1 MSYPCHTHVV
11 FQRRS
16 GDFEKDGSAQCR
28 KACRQVEEGGA
39 GHDLWEDTWHE
50 KSGTTSAPRFTI
62 INSDFQHRFGYPKYP
77 INFTFNWLGNP
88 EIQHVWSQLFG
99 NENRKGFRA
108 SWCPAAGVAGM
119 AQGGFGAC
127 RGSGL
132 QRMFAATWPNVW
144 NVWKLCLSK
153 VGECPGKMMTN
164 LAMLQLRHGRMGR
177 GRDADGLERW
187 WKWERD
193 I

>member
-11 FQRRS
+11 FQRRL

-39 GHDLWEDTWHE
+39 GHDLWEDTWHSG
-50 KSGTTSAPRFTI
+50 KSGTTSSTSAPRFTI

-99 NENRKGFRA
+99 NETERGLEHRGTRLQVWPEWRKMA
-108 SWCPAAGVAGM
+108 SAPAVGLVYRECLLQLGRMFGM
-119 AQGGFGAC
+119 FGMFGSYVCLKLGNAQGKW
-127 RGSGL
+127 
-132 QRMFAATWPNVW
+132 WP
-144 NVWKLCLSK
+144 
-153 VGECPGKMMTN
+153 T
-164 LAMLQLRHGRMGR
+164 
-177 GRDADGLERW
+177 
-187 WKWERD
+187 
-193 I
+193 